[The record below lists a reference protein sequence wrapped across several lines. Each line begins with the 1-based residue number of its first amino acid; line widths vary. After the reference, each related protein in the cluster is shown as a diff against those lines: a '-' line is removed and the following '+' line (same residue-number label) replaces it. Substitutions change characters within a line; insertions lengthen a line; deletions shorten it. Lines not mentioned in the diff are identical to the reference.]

1 MRVLAVIPA
10 RYASTR
16 LPGKPLADIRGK
28 PMIQHVWEHARA
40 AGLVDDVIVATDD
53 ARIATVV
60 KGFGGRA
67 VMTSPCCHSGSDR
80 LLEVARFVPA
90 DIYINIQGDE
100 PLLRPEAVDA
110 LARSLSG
117 ETGPRVATL
126 CYPISA
132 GQAAC
137 PDVVKVVRDTA
148 GNALYFSRA
157 AIPFARDGAPA
168 DYFGHCGVY
177 AYTTEALRR
186 FGSLSPSPLEQT
198 EKLEQLRLLQAGIP
212 IRALETAW
220 FGPAVDTAKDL
231 ASVRH
236 IMENQVGVETL

>member
-126 CYPISA
+126 
-132 GQAAC
+132 
-137 PDVVKVVRDTA
+137 
-148 GNALYFSRA
+148 
-157 AIPFARDGAPA
+157 
-168 DYFGHCGVY
+168 
-177 AYTTEALRR
+177 
-186 FGSLSPSPLEQT
+186 
-198 EKLEQLRLLQAGIP
+198 
-212 IRALETAW
+212 
-220 FGPAVDTAKDL
+220 
-231 ASVRH
+231 
-236 IMENQVGVETL
+236 